1 MNGKNDYEKLQL
13 TKQDLS
19 YLYSQILD
27 RTKSKLDLHLP
38 TANNDD
44 PLKAKVANLLDGFI
58 VDAFEIARK
67 SMIIDGKDMASGAG
81 QHISELFSLKYKEK
95 VEPFNVEI
103 NAKLR
108 GLLEHVDQE
117 TMEVTRLRRE
127 LPFRALT
134 SYRELI
140 SSTDGEVSHIIASLE
155 EELEKLNQTSD
166 EDDSKLNGMIPKIDL
181 MSDDYQTALN
191 RMASLKKNIPEQKAE
206 LDKLNETLQFL
217 EIVYRQQQKEA
228 SLQV

>member
-1 MNGKNDYEKLQL
+1 MNGKNDHEKLKL
-13 TKQDLS
+13 TKQDLN

-44 PLKAKVANLLDGFI
+44 PLKAKVANLLDSFI

-67 SMIIDGKDMASGAG
+67 SMIIDGRDMDGAG
-81 QHISELFSLKYKEK
+81 LHISELFSLKYKEK
-95 VEPFNVEI
+95 VEPFNFEI

-108 GLLEHVDQE
+108 DLLEHVDQE

-127 LPFRALT
+127 LPFSALT
-134 SYRELI
+134 SYRNLI
-140 SSTDGEVSHIIASLE
+140 SSADEEVSLIVSLLDE
-155 EELEKLNQTSD
+155 EVDELNQTTD
-166 EDDSKLNGMIPKIDL
+166 EEEVKFNETFPRVEL
-181 MSDDYQTALN
+181 MNEDYQTALI

-206 LDKLNETLQFL
+206 LDKLDETLQFF
-217 EIVYRQQQKEA
+217 EAVYRQQQKETN
-228 SLQV
+228 LQAN